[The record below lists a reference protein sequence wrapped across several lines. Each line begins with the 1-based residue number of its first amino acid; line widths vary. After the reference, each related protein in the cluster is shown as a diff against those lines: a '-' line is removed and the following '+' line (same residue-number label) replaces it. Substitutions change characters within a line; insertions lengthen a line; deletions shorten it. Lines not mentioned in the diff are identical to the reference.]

1 MLSLSFDERGVMAS
15 NDGGEALVAA
25 IYPTW
30 KNGSWWKKA
39 TTVTEN
45 GETKLWKKVRR
56 ISTSPRYIRYGS
68 CRRNGLTQTFRGDMK
83 CRGKTLMLQKAL
95 KIVLAS
101 LFLL

>member
-1 MLSLSFDERGVMAS
+1 VMAS

-45 GETKLWKKVRR
+45 GETKLWKKSETDFNESKIHTVRVV
-56 ISTSPRYIRYGS
+56 P
-68 CRRNGLTQTFRGDMK
+68 
-83 CRGKTLMLQKAL
+83 
-95 KIVLAS
+95 
-101 LFLL
+101 